1 MSLRPVSSGQR
12 APHGGE
18 VAHGCRMDLV
28 SEREFLSKLI
38 GTNIRITTV
47 HGCYQGELLHIDAD
61 RAIMLTKVKD
71 LSTGKTSRGAKLFF
85 GHVIRKGNFTGIL
98 SLIISLGRSCEVR
111 TAWNLEKAETS
122 CPDSPFKFTFRF
134 TEETMESAEEP
145 PAPFSKEQQ
154 KPHDECGGK
163 LSLKDVRHALEPVEV
178 TAATPHKVKESNL
191 PAMNYPDDD
200 EEINYVVIDNFQPRF
215 GTAIRHLHIQKV
227 LSVAAVAV
235 NLPPREKLCFLQVAT
250 KSWVYIFDILLLG
263 PALFKNGL
271 QMVLEDKSILKVVH
285 DCRWL
290 GNILSQRYGV
300 ILSNIFDTQVADVYL
315 FSMKTGGFL
324 PNRTSTVKECFS
336 QYLNLSPSQVSFLTF
351 REQLVKDYPN
361 IWCDRPLPTTALK
374 LLALEVKHL
383 LVLRSVMLDAMLA
396 DYTML
401 VDGYFN
407 GYRQGNVDVFSSTET
422 TANSQLPKELQHLS
436 LLQQRRREKALKDYK
451 VNSLGF
457 LEKAQQ

>member
-12 APHGGE
+12 APHGGK
-18 VAHGCRMDLV
+18 VAYGCRMDLV
-28 SEREFLSKLI
+28 SEIEFLRKLI

-47 HGCYQGELLHIDAD
+47 HGCYEGELLHIDAV

-71 LSTGKTSRGAKLFF
+71 LSTGKTSRGAKLFL
-85 GHVIRKGNFTGIL
+85 GNVIQK
-98 SLIISLGRSCEVR
+98 V
-111 TAWNLEKAETS
+111 
-122 CPDSPFKFTFRF
+122 
-134 TEETMESAEEP
+134 ESAEEP
-145 PAPFSKEQQ
+145 RDPVSKEQQ
-154 KPHDECGGK
+154 KPHDEWYIPAPVLGSIQTSVIVYLEPCGGK
-163 LSLKDVRHALEPVEV
+163 LSLEDFRHALEPVEV
-178 TAATPHKVKESNL
+178 AAATPQKVKESNL

-200 EEINYVVIDNFQPRF
+200 EEINYIVIDNFQPKF
-215 GTAIRHLHIQKV
+215 VKAIRHLQIHKV

-250 KSWVYIFDILLLG
+250 KCCVYIFDILLLG

-315 FSMKTGGFL
+315 FSIKTGGFL
-324 PNRTSTVKECFS
+324 PNCTSTVKECFT
-336 QYLNLSPSQVSFLTF
+336 QYLNLSPSQASFLTF

-374 LLALEVKHL
+374 LLAVEVKHL
-383 LVLRSVMLDAMLA
+383 LLLHSIMLDAMVA
-396 DYTML
+396 DYTVL

-407 GYRQGNVDVFSSTET
+407 GYRQGNVDVFSSTENT
-422 TANSQLPKELQHLS
+422 TSQLPKELRHLR
-436 LLQQRRREKALKDYK
+436 QRRREKALKDYK